1 MQIKITVGV
10 CVKNGEDCVRDAL
23 KSINDQ
29 DYPHEPTEIIIVDDG
44 STDNTLSII
53 ENSIPTMKANVK
65 VMRQEWKGLGASR
78 NVIVDKAN
86 GQYIIWVDC
95 DMRLSKDFVRKQV
108 EFMDRNPDVG
118 IAKGKYGLYSSTSLV
133 AYLENMGAIVEY
145 LNYDQGKLSK
155 PLGTGGSIYRV
166 KAIREIGG
174 FDENI
179 KGVGE
184 DMDAE
189 YRTRRAGW
197 LLKVTNA
204 EFYEMRR
211 TDWRALWNEYFWHGS
226 GGQSI
231 SKEARPRYV
240 LYKTFPP
247 AALIIEFYH
256 SCTAYKLAHNKL
268 VFLLPFHWTFKR
280 IAWLLGFL
288 TSYARTKGLSHDSPK
303 SPANEARIAL

>member
-1 MQIKITVGV
+1 MS
-10 CVKNGEDCVRDAL
+10 
-23 KSINDQ
+23 SINEQ
-29 DYPHEPTEIIIVDDG
+29 DYPHELTEVILVDDG
-44 STDNTLSII
+44 STDKTLSII
-53 ENSIPTMKANVK
+53 ESNIPIMKANTK
-65 VMRQEWKGLGASR
+65 VMHHEWKGLGASR
-78 NVIVDKAN
+78 NVIVNKAN

-95 DMRLSKDFVRKQV
+95 DMRLPKNFVRKQV
-108 EFMDRNPDVG
+108 EFMNMNPDVG

-133 AYLENMGAIVEY
+133 AYLENIGTMVEY
-145 LNYDQGKLSK
+145 MNCNQGNVSK

-166 KAIREIGG
+166 KAIRQIGG

-197 LLKVTNA
+197 LLKINDA
-204 EFYEMRR
+204 EFFEMRR
-211 TDWRALWNEYFWHGS
+211 TNWRALWNEYFWHGS

-231 SKEARPRYV
+231 SNEARPRYV

-256 SCTAYKLAHNKL
+256 SCKAYRLLHNNW
-268 VFLLPFHWTFKR
+268 VFLLPFHWAFKR

-288 TSYARTKGLSHDSPK
+288 ASYARSKSLFQNSTK
-303 SPANEARIAL
+303 SPANEAHAAL